1 MKNKI
6 AKVVVNSK
14 AYSTDRF
21 FDYKVPDGIE
31 ITEGM
36 RVTVPFG
43 GRILDGVVVSVGD
56 FSEFENLKEISSVS
70 SKKPFCDNK
79 AIELAIWMRNRWF
92 SRYYDALRLLM
103 PPGCNIKFSEQVKK
117 TASDEELLQKTR
129 NSSVQTAIS
138 EFLISNGGVSTVSE
152 LNRELGKSVRTAINS
167 MLKKGVITIT
177 KKQFTR
183 GGAKTVNVAFISA
196 EFDVLDA
203 YMAEFGKRAPVQM
216 RILELLMTEVE
227 MEVPE
232 LLDSADAGKGS
243 LDILVSKG
251 IVEIYKK
258 AQSRIEEEYVERDVQ
273 PTLTDEQVKVLNS
286 LKGQTGRHILRG
298 VTGSGKTEVY
308 LSLIGNTIESGK
320 TAIMLVPEISLTP
333 QTIKRFRKRFGDNV
347 AVLHSGL
354 SLGERFDNWEKIRNG
369 EVSVVVGAR
378 SAIFAPLS
386 NIGIIIIDEQHDSS
400 YVSEVNPRYDAREVA
415 RFRANQYGALLLEA
429 SATPRVSDVYVC
441 KNRHSM
447 SKRFNDA
454 PLPTVEIVDM
464 RAELEDGNTS
474 VFSRKLTEEISKNI
488 ENGEQTILFINR
500 RGHSSFV
507 SCRSC
512 GLVFSCPNCSISLK
526 YHSNNNRL
534 MCHYCGYMTAVPKTC
549 PSCES
554 KYVKFFGAGTQKVEE
569 EIAKIFPS
577 ASVIRMDIDTT
588 AKKSAHKR
596 LLEKFVSEKTDILL
610 GTQMVTKG
618 LDFPNVTLVG
628 VLAADTMINA
638 DSFEAA
644 ETAFDQLT
652 QVCGRA
658 GRGDIPGRAVIQTY
672 SPDNECI
679 HLASDQDYNEFYKQ
693 EIGIRRGMVYP
704 PFCKIFTVLVTG
716 EDNTAVAKRI
726 NEIKDSIKGAD
737 GIISIMR
744 PVPCAVSRINNVYRW
759 QMLIKASGDIRE
771 DLWRVYDEHHAK
783 KRDTYISIY

>member
-6 AKVVVNSK
+6 AKVAVNSK
-14 AYSTDRF
+14 AYKTDRF
-21 FDYKVPDGIE
+21 FDYKIPEGVNVFA
-31 ITEGM
+31 GM

-43 GRILDGVVVSVGD
+43 GRILDGVVVSVED
-56 FSEFENLKEISSVS
+56 FSEFDNLKEISSVLDE
-70 SKKPFCDNK
+70 KPFCEED
-79 AIELAIWMRNRWF
+79 AIDLAIWIRNRWF
-92 SRYYDALRLLM
+92 SRYYDALRLFM
-103 PPGCNIKFSEQVKK
+103 PPGCNIKFSEEVKQCVPD
-117 TASDEELLQKTR
+117 DEIIHKTR
-129 NSSVQTAIS
+129 NSAVQTAIS
-138 EFLISNGGVSTVSE
+138 EFLVSNGGVSTVSE
-152 LNRELGKSVRTAINS
+152 LGREMGKSVRQAINS
-167 MLKKGVITIT
+167 MIKKGVIEVCR
-177 KKQFTR
+177 KKLSR

-196 EFDVLDA
+196 DYDVLDA
-203 YMAEFGKRAPVQM
+203 YMAEFGRRAPVQM
-216 RILELLMTEVE
+216 RILEFLMAEGE
-227 MEVPE
+227 IEVPE
-232 LLDSADAGKGS
+232 LLDSADAGRGS
-243 LDILVSKG
+243 LDILISKG
-251 IVEIYKK
+251 IVEVYKK
-258 AQSRIEEEYVERDVQ
+258 QQSRIEEDFSERDN
-273 PTLTDEQVKVLNS
+273 PPPLTDEQRSVLEG
-286 LKGQTGRHILRG
+286 LKGKTGRHILRG

-333 QTIKRFRKRFGDNV
+333 QTITRFRKRFGDRV
-347 AVLHSGL
+347 AVLHSAL
-354 SLGERFDNWEKIRNG
+354 STGERFDNWDKIKKG

-386 NIGIIIIDEQHDSS
+386 NIGIIIIDEQHDGS
-400 YVSEVNPRYDAREVA
+400 YVSDVNPRYDAREVA
-415 RFRANQYGALLLEA
+415 LFRAGQHNALLLEA

-454 PLPTVEIVDM
+454 ALPSVEIVDM
-464 RAELEDGNTS
+464 RAELEAGNTS
-474 VFSRKLTEEISKNI
+474 IFSKTLAEEISKNL

-512 GLVFSCPNCSISLK
+512 GLVFTCPNCSISLK
-526 YHSNNNRL
+526 YHSKNDRL
-534 MCHYCGYMTAVPKTC
+534 ICHYCGYMTKTPKTC
-549 PSCES
+549 PTCQSP
-554 KYVKFFGAGTQKVEE
+554 YVKFFGAGTQKAEE
-569 EIAKIFPS
+569 ELARVFPS

-596 LLEKFVSEKTDILL
+596 LLEKFESEKIDILL

-628 VLAADTMINA
+628 VLAADTLINA
-638 DSFEAA
+638 DGFDAA
-644 ETAFDQLT
+644 ERAFDQLT

-679 HLASDQDYNEFYKQ
+679 HLAAAQDYNEFYRQ
-693 EIGIRRGMVYP
+693 ETAIRRGMVYP

-726 NEIKDSIKGAD
+726 NEVRDSIKGTA
-737 GIISIMR
+737 GIITVMR

-759 QMLIKASGDIRE
+759 QMLIKASEDIRPA
-771 DLWRVYDEHHAK
+771 LWRIYDEHHAK